1 MATVRLQIRRG
12 TASQW
17 TSANPILAAGE
28 MGVETDTRKV
38 KIGDGTTG
46 WTSLNY
52 IAADNPEISEI
63 AQDAIDQALTA
74 GTGILKS
81 YNDGSNTIT
90 VSVDT
95 SVIATKAELAEVAQD
110 SIDQALTAGTGIT
123 KNYDDA
129 ANTLTVSVDTSVIAD
144 KTYADTKLALAGGTM
159 SGAISMGSNK
169 VTNMADPDSN
179 QDAAT
184 KKYVDDEIT
193 NLGNNLN
200 NSIDDYIPLSE
211 KGTLGGVATL
221 DANVLVPL
229 SQLTHATDYVDNEI
243 SAHNGESQNVHGI
256 ADTASLVT
264 TSGTQSLTNKTIV
277 SPVITTPTGILKAD
291 IGLGNVDNT
300 SDASKPISTATQAA
314 LDLLSNQL
322 DAAVAGIHVKE
333 SVRVVSVSNITLSGT
348 QTVDGISLAVG
359 DRILVAG
366 QTDATTNGIYVVASG
381 AWSRATDF
389 DETSE
394 SKEGDF
400 VFVVEGTLNGNHGY
414 VLISEGSGANES
426 IIFGTDSLNFTKFT
440 GANLTTAGFGLT
452 KTEDVMAVDTAAIAT
467 VTYVGTAL
475 DALETTIDATKANL
489 NGGATFTGTI
499 VLPQSTSIG
508 DVSATEIGYVNGVTS
523 AIQTQ
528 LDSKANLDGGA
539 TFTGTVVLPA
549 TTSIDIVSGTEISY
563 LNGATSNIQQ
573 QIDEKAPLAG
583 AVFTGVISLP
593 QTTSIGGVSDTEI
606 QYLDGVTASIQD
618 QLDLKSPSAN
628 PTFTG
633 TVVLPGTTSIGDVS
647 ATEIGYVN
655 GVTSSIQNQ
664 IDTKASN
671 TDLTNHNND
680 TTNVHGIADTDAL
693 ATKIY
698 ADDAVSTHNS
708 DTTNVHGITNTAA
721 LVTLTGAQTLTGKT
735 LSAADNSITINAS
748 DIVDVTATATELNY
762 VDGVTSSIQTQLD
775 SKASST
781 DLTNHNNDTTGV
793 HGIANTADLVTLM
806 GQETLE
812 NKTLKA
818 TLVDAGNNISFL
830 GTNPV
835 SVSNNDGAFSVSGD
849 LEASGN
855 FKVDG
860 WIKASDT
867 SGIIDLNGDVTVQ
880 NNLTVEGDLTVNGT
894 NFSASATSIVIEDN
908 IVQLAHQNPGNTVDL
923 GIVVGYDGG
932 LGPLHAGLVRDV
944 SANTWKLFQGV
955 TTEPT
960 TTVDFTQGG
969 LDNLE
974 VQGLT
979 TTNITIGS
987 LTQGTVSA
995 NDLLQL
1001 SGVTS
1006 PVQTQLDAKAPTA
1019 SPTFTGTVVL
1029 PSTTSVGSVSST
1041 ELGYLD
1047 GVTSAIQTQLNA
1059 KAPTA
1064 SPTFTGTVTVAASG
1078 IAFTDGTQTKEGV
1091 PSRTTITPVTA
1102 AYDLSTGGLAL
1113 RDQMIEISHTGGTAV
1128 NVTVPTDAT
1137 TNFPIGT
1144 SIDLLRT
1151 NTGGV
1156 QIVGASGVTVNATP
1170 GAYLR
1175 ARWSSA
1181 TLFKRAAN
1189 TWVLMGDLASS

>member
-12 TASQW
+12 TSSQW

-28 MGVETDTRKV
+28 LGVETDSRKI
-38 KIGDGTTG
+38 KIGDGATS
-46 WTSLNY
+46 WTSLSY

-63 AQDAIDQALTA
+63 AQDAIDAALVA
-74 GTGILKS
+74 GTGIVKS
-81 YNDGSNTIT
+81 YNDGTNTIT

-123 KNYDDA
+123 KNYNDA

-159 SGAISMGSNK
+159 SGAIAMGFNK
-169 VTNMADPDSN
+169 VTGMADPDSN

-200 NSIDDYIPLSE
+200 NTIGDYVPLSE
-211 KGTLGGVATL
+211 KGTALGVATL

-229 SQLTHATDYVDNEI
+229 SQLTNATDYTDNEI
-243 SAHNGESQNVHGI
+243 STHNGNETNVHGI
-256 ADTASLVT
+256 ADTGELVT
-264 TSGTQSLTNKTIV
+264 LSGSETLLNKVLT
-277 SPVITTPTGILKAD
+277 SPVINNPTGITKSD
-291 IGLGNVDNT
+291 VGLANVDNT
-300 SDASKPISTATQAA
+300 SDANKPISDATQNA
-314 LDLLSNQL
+314 LDLLSAQL
-322 DAAVAGIHVKE
+322 ESAVAGIHVKE

-348 QTVDGISLAVG
+348 QTVDGVSLVAG
-359 DRILVAG
+359 DRVLVAG

-400 VFVVEGTLNGNHGY
+400 VFVVEGTANGNHGY

-452 KTEDVMAVDTAAIAT
+452 KTEDVIEVDTSAIAT
-467 VTYVGTAL
+467 VTYVGNAL
-475 DALETTIDATKANL
+475 DALETTLDNAKANL
-489 NGGATFTGTI
+489 NGGATFTGKI
-499 VLPQSTSIG
+499 VLPSTTSIG
-508 DVSATEIGYVNGVTS
+508 DVSSQEISYLNGVTS
-523 AIQTQ
+523 AVQTQ
-528 LDSKANLDGGA
+528 ITNLTNNTATSISNLETLKAPLADP
-539 TFTGTVVLPA
+539 TFTGNVVLPS
-549 TTSIDIVSGTEISY
+549 TTSIDNVSGTEISY

-633 TVVLPGTTSIGDVS
+633 TVVLPNTTSIGDVS

-680 TTNVHGIADTDAL
+680 TTGVHGIADTSAL
-693 ATKIY
+693 ATKTY

-708 DTTNVHGITNTAA
+708 DTTNVHGIANTEN
-721 LVTLTGAQTLTGKT
+721 LVTLSGSQVLTGKT
-735 LSAADNSITINAS
+735 LSAADNTITINAA
-748 DIVDVTATATELNY
+748 DIVDVTASAAELNILDGVTASTAELNILDGVTASAAEINILDGVTASTTELNY
-762 VDGVTSSIQTQLD
+762 VDGVTSAIQTQLNAKALD
-775 SKASST
+775 S
-781 DLTNHNNDTTGV
+781 DLDAHTSATTSV
-793 HGIANTADLVTLM
+793 HGISNTAQLAYLNAADQTF
-806 GQETLE
+806 T
-812 NKTLKA
+812 
-818 TLVDAGNNISFL
+818 GNM
-830 GTNPV
+830 
-835 SVSNNDGAFSVSGD
+835 
-849 LEASGN
+849 E
-855 FKVDG
+855 VDG
-860 WIKASDT
+860 
-867 SGIIDLNGDVTVQ
+867 NMTVDG
-880 NNLTVEGDLTVNGT
+880 NLTVNGT
-894 NFSASATSIVIEDN
+894 TFNASATSITIEDN
-908 IVQLAHQNPGNTVDL
+908 MVQLAHQNSANTVDL
-923 GIVVGYDGG
+923 GLVVAYNDGAAKHSG
-932 LGPLHAGLVRDV
+932 IVRDV
-944 SANTWKLFQGV
+944 SADKWKLFKGV
-955 TTEPT
+955 TTEPS
-960 TTVDFTQGG
+960 TTVDFTQGS
-969 LDNLE
+969 LDDLE
-974 VQGLT
+974 VAGLT
-979 TTNITIGS
+979 ASS
-987 LTQGTVSA
+987 LTVGSVS
-995 NDLLQL
+995 NTEIGYLD
-1001 SGVTS
+1001 GVTS
-1006 PVQTQLDAKAPTA
+1006 AIQTQINTKAPSA

-1029 PSTTSVGSVSST
+1029 PSTTSIGNVSDT
-1041 ELGYLD
+1041 EIGYLD

-1091 PSRTTITPVTA
+1091 PSRTTITQASA